1 MTRASDDRGAEMRE
15 LFFETT
21 QELLQ
26 SLNDDALRLE
36 KAPQDKE
43 VVRSIRRTVHT
54 LKGDAA
60 ACGFH
65 ELSDL
70 AHMMEDALAVEDISA
85 TVSLA
90 ELAFTA
96 ADVFAAM
103 LVAYRQQIAL
113 PDSAPLRKMVEKL
126 AGHKSET
133 AAAPK
138 PSGRD
143 VAWTEYELRSA
154 DGARDQGK
162 RTFHV
167 TAQVDPLCAMPIAAR
182 QLIANA
188 LESVAEILGT
198 RPEASTA
205 AQVKVLDLLV
215 ATTQSEKEIIAKCQI
230 PTVIARTECW
240 ELKASAAKNETA
252 VPLDPE
258 PSAAERGHEAAEHA
272 PGGAQSKHIAVNTL
286 RVDAERID
294 NV

>member
-1 MTRASDDRGAEMRE
+1 MTQLPDDRGAEMRE

-60 ACGFH
+60 ACGFR

-70 AHMMEDALAVEDISA
+70 AHMMEDALAVEGLSGS
-85 TVSLA
+85 VSLA

-113 PDSAPLRKMVEKL
+113 PDCTPLKKMVQSL
-126 AGHKSET
+126 AGVAGES

-138 PSGRD
+138 PSGREI
-143 VAWTEYELRSA
+143 AWTE
-154 DGARDQGK
+154 
-162 RTFHV
+162 
-167 TAQVDPLCAMPIAAR
+167 
-182 QLIANA
+182 
-188 LESVAEILGT
+188 
-198 RPEASTA
+198 
-205 AQVKVLDLLV
+205 
-215 ATTQSEKEIIAKCQI
+215 
-230 PTVIARTECW
+230 
-240 ELKASAAKNETA
+240 
-252 VPLDPE
+252 
-258 PSAAERGHEAAEHA
+258 
-272 PGGAQSKHIAVNTL
+272 
-286 RVDAERID
+286 
-294 NV
+294 

>member
-1 MTRASDDRGAEMRE
+1 VTQFSDDRGAEMRE

-36 KAPQDKE
+36 NAPRDKE
-43 VVRSIRRTVHT
+43 LIRSIRRTVHT
-54 LKGDAA
+54 IKGDAA
-60 ACGFH
+60 ACGFKD
-65 ELSDL
+65 LSDL
-70 AHMMEDALAVEDISA
+70 SHLMEDALAVEDISA

-103 LVAYRQQIAL
+103 LVAYRQQIVL
-113 PDSAPLRKMVEKL
+113 PDAAPLRKMVEKL
-126 AGHKSET
+126 AGHKSEMPAT
-133 AAAPK
+133 PK

-198 RPEASTA
+198 RPEAGEVCPHRA
-205 AQVKVLDLLV
+205 
-215 ATTQSEKEIIAKCQI
+215 
-230 PTVIARTECW
+230 
-240 ELKASAAKNETA
+240 
-252 VPLDPE
+252 
-258 PSAAERGHEAAEHA
+258 GA
-272 PGGAQSKHIAVNTL
+272 PQ
-286 RVDAERID
+286 
-294 NV
+294 